1 MSRENWNRSYIM
13 KIGKK
18 GSNGFEI
25 GNIGQSKD
33 ALHISFSIE
42 KCDTE
47 TANNGKIQIWN
58 LSDANLKL
66 LDLKDLIVELRAGYG
81 NTLNLV
87 TVGDVT
93 AVTTTMDKADRMT
106 ELEVVDGRVP
116 VFGAGTA
123 HTLDECLGFVRELTE
138 FGAGCM
144 VNIPYENDV
153 QYREYI
159 RAIDA
164 QNPSCLMVQDY
175 DLLGP
180 GVPAELL
187 AALYDEIESYQ
198 CLKIETQ
205 LPGPKMTKMLRATE
219 NRLHI
224 SGGWCITQYIEA
236 LDRGVH
242 GMVPTGM
249 NEIFC
254 KLDRLYRNGSREKAN
269 RLFLAVQPVIAFANQ
284 QSTLSLYF
292 YKRLL
297 WKQGFYQ
304 TPKIRTAGL
313 DFDDYFIRIADE
325 QIDRALALISEV
337 KAGKYD

>member
-1 MSRENWNRSYIM
+1 MKALFPHLGVFPAVNTPFTADDRIDFEGLQRHLDNAIASGVAGILMPVVASEVLMLTAAERRS
-13 KIGKK
+13 
-18 GSNGFEI
+18 
-25 GNIGQSKD
+25 
-33 ALHISFSIE
+33 ISA
-42 KCDTE
+42 C
-47 TANNGKIQIWN
+47 
-58 LSDANLKL
+58 
-66 LDLKDLIVELRAGYG
+66 VR
-81 NTLNLV
+81 
-87 TVGDVT
+87 
-93 AVTTTMDKADRMT
+93 
-106 ELEVVDGRVP
+106 EVVDGRVP

-123 HTLDECLGFVRELTE
+123 RTLEECLAFVRELTE

-144 VNIPYENDV
+144 VNVPYENDA
-153 QYREYI
+153 QYTAYVK
-159 RAIDA
+159 AIDA
-164 QNPSCLMVQDY
+164 QDPRCLMLQDF

-187 AALYDEIESYQ
+187 AKLYDEVDSYN

-205 LPGPKMTKMLRATE
+205 LPGPKMTQMLEATGR
-219 NRLHI
+219 RLHI

-254 KLDRLYRNGSREKAN
+254 KLDSLYRGGERDKAN

-284 QSTLSLYF
+284 QQVLSLYF

-304 TPKIRTAGL
+304 TPNIRTPGL
-313 DFDDYFIRIADE
+313 VFDEYFIRLADE
-325 QIDRALALISEV
+325 QIERALALIADV